1 MDSITLEIIKGKL
14 LSTADEMAVVLARTS
29 MSPVIYEVLD
39 FACGICDNKGNLVSQ
54 TNGVTLF
61 TGTFSTQVKFIINKF
76 SKNTVDG
83 DIFLTNDPF
92 KGGTHPCDFA
102 IIKPIFFKKK
112 NIAFSISVAHWLDVG
127 GSIAGSLP
135 PDSDSMFKE
144 GIRFSGVR
152 LCRDNKLLPDIASII
167 LENVRFPKLAMGDLN
182 AQIAAVK
189 IADKRIKETYKKYSE
204 ATLNKAFNQILL
216 DSEKQSRRIISKLPD
231 GIYKAKDYI
240 DGDGNVKNQI
250 SVQIKIQIKGSN
262 ILFDYTGCSQA
273 RKAPINCSLGALTSA
288 VKTVFKALVEPF
300 APSNEGYFKPM
311 KIVIPKNTIFS
322 AEKPSPTGWY
332 YEGVS
337 QASELAWK
345 ALAPLA
351 PNRFSAGTYM
361 SLCATYIC
369 GNNVKNQYVHIEP
382 QHGGWGA
389 TINRDGANALIAI
402 TDGDTYN
409 YSIELLEAK
418 FPLRL
423 VQYALNTKDGSG
435 HGKYRGGLGC
445 IREYEILN
453 NDNFLY
459 ASFGRTKEKPWGMN
473 GGGKGTCN
481 YIIIKRGNK
490 KKKIS
495 RIPYFSLK
503 KKDKIE
509 IVTGGGGGYGNPK
522 LRETYLIKEDIKNG
536 IITSKELKNIYN
548 KKIKDLY

>member
-1 MDSITLEIIKGKL
+1 MDPITLEIIKGKL
-14 LSTADEMAVVLARTS
+14 LSAADEMAVVLSRTS

-39 FACGICDNKGNLVSQ
+39 FACGICDNEGNLISQ

-61 TGTFSTQVKFIINKF
+61 TGTFSSQVKFIINKF
-76 SKNTVDG
+76 NKNIIDG

-92 KGGTHPCDFA
+92 QGGTHPCDFA
-102 IIKPIFFKKK
+102 IIKPIYFNKK
-112 NIAFSISVAHWLDVG
+112 IVAFSISVAHWIDVG

-135 PDSDSMFKE
+135 PDSDSMYKE
-144 GIRFSGVR
+144 GIRFSGVK
-152 LCRDNKLLPDIASII
+152 LCKDNKLLSDIVSII

-182 AQIAAVK
+182 AQIASVK
-189 IADKRIKETYKKYSE
+189 IADKRIKETYKKYS
-204 ATLNKAFNQILL
+204 AKIINKAFNQILI
-216 DSEKQSRRIISKLPD
+216 DSEKQSRRIISKLPN

-250 SVQIKIQIKGSN
+250 PVQIKIQIKGSN
-262 ILFDYTGCSQA
+262 IFFDYTGCSKV
-273 RKAPINCSLGALTSA
+273 RNAPINCSLGALTSA

-311 KIVIPKNTIFS
+311 KIIIPNNTIFS

-369 GNNVKNQYVHIEP
+369 GNNIKNQYVHIEP

-423 VQYALNTKDGSG
+423 VQYALNTKHGVG

-445 IREYEILN
+445 VREYEILD
-453 NDNFLY
+453 NDSFLY
-459 ASFGRTKEKPWGMN
+459 SSFGRTIEKPWGLN
-473 GGGKGTCN
+473 GGTKGTCN

-490 KKKIS
+490 EKKIS
-495 RIPYFSLK
+495 RIPYFTLK
-503 KKDKIE
+503 KKDKVK

-522 LRETYLIKEDIKNG
+522 HRKDYLIKEDLKNG
-536 IITSKELKNIYN
+536 IIKLNDLKKIYN
-548 KKIKDLY
+548 KKIKDL

>member
-1 MDSITLEIIKGKL
+1 MDPITLEIIKGKL
-14 LSTADEMAVVLARTS
+14 LSSVDEMGVVLARTS

-39 FACGICDNKGNLVSQ
+39 FACGICDNKGNLISQ

-61 TGTFSTQVKFIINKF
+61 TGTFSTQVKYIINKF
-76 SKNTVDG
+76 GKNISNG
-83 DIFLTNDPF
+83 DIYLTNDPF
-92 KGGTHPCDFA
+92 TGGTHPCDFA
-102 IIKPIFFKKK
+102 IIKPIFFKNK
-112 NIAFSISVAHWLDVG
+112 IVTFSISVAHWIDVG

-144 GIRFSGVR
+144 GIRFSGVK
-152 LCRDNKLLPDIASII
+152 LCENETLLPDIVSII
-167 LENVRFPKLAMGDLN
+167 LENVRFPKFAMGDLN

-189 IADKRIKETYKKYSE
+189 IADKRIKEAYEKYGSKKI
-204 ATLNKAFNQILL
+204 NVAFKKILL
-216 DSEKQSRRIISKLPD
+216 DSEKQSRKIISNLPN
-231 GIYKAKDYI
+231 GIYKAKDCI
-240 DGDGNVKNQI
+240 DGDGFVEDKIPIQI
-250 SVQIKIQIKGSN
+250 SIEIKGSN
-262 ILFDYTGCSQA
+262 IIFDYTGCPA
-273 RKAPINCSLGALTSA
+273 VRNAPINCSLGALTSA

-311 KIVIPKNTIFS
+311 KIVIPRNTVFS

-337 QASELAWK
+337 QAAELAWK

-351 PNRFSAGTYM
+351 PTRFSAGTYM

-369 GNNVKNQYVHIEP
+369 STNKNKQYVHIEP

-389 TINRDGANALIAI
+389 LHNRDGANALIAI

-423 VQYALNTKDGSG
+423 VQYSLNTKDGTG
-435 HGKYRGGLGC
+435 HGKFRGGLGC
-445 IREYEILN
+445 VREYEILD

-459 ASFGRTKEKPWGMN
+459 SSFGRTKEKPWGMK
-473 GGGKGTCN
+473 GGTKGTCN

-495 RIPYFSLK
+495 RIPYFTLK
-503 KKDKIE
+503 KNDKVQ

-522 LRETYLIKEDIKNG
+522 FRKTISIKNDLKNE
-536 IITSKELKNIYN
+536 IITSKEANKIYKKNLKNI
-548 KKIKDLY
+548 